1 MLLGNK
7 PGENQARG
15 SKAAARK
22 TRNSRK
28 SQEAGRGSPAPLLL
42 GPGPDK
48 QRPSCLTSALTSHIL
63 KVIETPSWSTSNTI
77 LPRVLMLELQ
87 VTKQVISWITV
98 SLKDRDLQQNRA
110 LVRWVGQQAGGGVLE
125 VALLLQGPC

>member
-28 SQEAGRGSPAPLLL
+28 SQEAGSGSPAPLQL
-42 GPGPDK
+42 GPDE

-87 VTKQVISWITV
+87 VTKQVISWIRV

-110 LVRWVGQQAGGGVLE
+110 LVRWVGQQAGGG
-125 VALLLQGPC
+125 GS